1 MAFCL
6 CVGLALL
13 SFRHESEYIALH
25 STTPSSTADR
35 AQQGASVYFG
45 FLAPPFTPPHSVQT
59 SQHGSSWLSVLVIF
73 ICPRQLNIFICCC
86 RQLNTSFAF
95 VLHALVCLTSCGT
108 NWAVYSVTRSPLCR
122 SGCFSSDTNR
132 CSGQLCVSGHVSSD
146 TDQCSGS
153 CVLVDRFPQIQTSVV
168 AAVC

>member
-45 FLAPPFTPPHSVQT
+45 FLAPPFTPPHSAQT
-59 SQHGSSWLSVLVIF
+59 SQHGSSWLSLLVIF
-73 ICPRQLNIFICCC
+73 ICPRQFSIFICPRQFSIFICPRQFNIFIIFICPRQFNIFICCC
-86 RQLNTSFAF
+86 RQFNTSFAF
-95 VLHALVCLTSCGT
+95 ALHALVCLTCCGT
-108 NWAVYSVTRSPLCR
+108 NWAVYSVT
-122 SGCFSSDTNR
+122 
-132 CSGQLCVSGHVSSD
+132 
-146 TDQCSGS
+146 
-153 CVLVDRFPQIQTSVV
+153 
-168 AAVC
+168 

>member
-45 FLAPPFTPPHSVQT
+45 FLAPPFTPSHSAQT

-95 VLHALVCLTSCGT
+95 VPHALVCLTSCGT

-122 SGCFSSDTNR
+122 SGCFF
-132 CSGQLCVSGHVSSD
+132 SD